1 MREIPDEKNRKTVSF
16 YIKQKDEDKIY
27 EIIENDVYIK
37 NFAHFIEIAIEEYL
51 KIYEKKSMVV
61 DENE

>member
-1 MREIPDEKNRKTVSF
+1 MRQIPDEKNRKTVGF
-16 YIKQKDEDKIY
+16 YIKQKDEDRIY

-51 KIYEKKSMVV
+51 RSYDKNKNS
-61 DENE
+61 D